1 MKDNINVNLSS
12 CLVERTNVGS
22 YEYINICT
30 GETTKIDWS
39 FIDWTFLSLITIFTI
54 VLIIMIGSLI
64 KDLVKR

>member
-12 CLVERTNVGS
+12 CLVERTNIGS

-30 GETTKIDWS
+30 GETNKINWDLM
-39 FIDWTFLSLITIFTI
+39 DWTSLVLITIVTI

>member
-1 MKDNINVNLSS
+1 MKDEINVNLSS

-54 VLIIMIGSLI
+54 FLIIMVGSLI
-64 KDLVKR
+64 KDLIRK

>member
-30 GETTKIDWS
+30 GETNKIDWDLK
-39 FIDWTFLSLITIFTI
+39 DWTSLGLIIIIII
-54 VLIIMIGSLI
+54 VLIIMVGSLI
-64 KDLVKR
+64 KEFIGK